1 SGEPYARVGPA
12 GVFLNDN
19 SPATYLNAD
28 RYSTVPVPPGVDPK
42 AQPRWRQV
50 SADGLLRWHD
60 HRVHW
65 MLTTL
70 PPQVPADPGA
80 GHRISSWTVVL
91 SSGSQRLTAPGT
103 LDWVPGPSPW
113 PWFLLMLLAAGVVAS
128 VSLLRSPARWL
139 GLAAIGMVAGDVLHG
154 VGVMLITTGTL
165 PERLG
170 ALFGADA
177 LLIWPFGVLAAVL

>member
-1 SGEPYARVGPA
+1 MRVRLVAAVLACLAVVLVPATPAAAHSVGGVGATNFRTTLSALTPSVPGVSLTVIENGSKLELSNSTGTEVVVAGYSGEPYARVGPA

-50 SADGLLRWHD
+50 SADGLFRWHD

-70 PPQVPADPGA
+70 PPQVAADPGTQ
-80 GHRISSWTVVL
+80 HR
-91 SSGSQRLTAPGT
+91 
-103 LDWVPGPSPW
+103 
-113 PWFLLMLLAAGVVAS
+113 
-128 VSLLRSPARWL
+128 
-139 GLAAIGMVAGDVLHG
+139 
-154 VGVMLITTGTL
+154 
-165 PERLG
+165 
-170 ALFGADA
+170 
-177 LLIWPFGVLAAVL
+177 